1 MYAEGE
7 AVVVSGDGRARFD
20 RGTLSIEARED
31 RRRKFP
37 TGADPDRVVRQF
49 NTGMTRRYERIL
61 DFLEAASIT
70 PSLLAAHLD
79 REHESFAVA
88 DRVAAT
94 RSLAAP
100 PPRRELLERVYQ
112 AGFSVADN
120 GRIPGAARS

>member
-1 MYAEGE
+1 
-7 AVVVSGDGRARFD
+7 
-20 RGTLSIEARED
+20 
-31 RRRKFP
+31 
-37 TGADPDRVVRQF
+37 
-49 NTGMTRRYERIL
+49 MTRRYERIL
-61 DFLEAASIT
+61 DFLDAASIT
-70 PSLLAAHLD
+70 PSLLAAHLA